1 MEAHDRVSVTWGK
14 GLSKLVDDIFIRRL
28 AQVFLMAIGLA
39 ISITCFCFLLFLY
52 QHQEGEISSSVQSTF
67 FNVIAFPFETSLGTF
82 ITGLSAIIPSM
93 LSAVCFQVQTDLNP
107 PKPSTRLNRTGHA
120 FVLVLAI
127 GIALSIISI
136 FIVSSEKPTFFNAFF
151 ADSSI
156 AVQQMRAL
164 FGAFLAVQGTYLSQ
178 LLKDKA

>member
-1 MEAHDRVSVTWGK
+1 M
-14 GLSKLVDDIFIRRL
+14 SKLVDDIFIRRL
-28 AQVFLMAIGLA
+28 AQIFLLAIGLA
-39 ISITCFCFLLFLY
+39 ISTTCLFFLVFIY
-52 QHQEGEISSSVQSTF
+52 QYRVGEITSSVQSTF

-82 ITGLSAIIPSM
+82 ITGLSAIIPSL
-93 LSAVCFQVQTDLNP
+93 LSVVCFELQTDLTP
-107 PKPSTRLNRTGHA
+107 PKPSTRLNHIGHA
-120 FVLVLAI
+120 FVLILAV

-136 FIVSSEKPTFFNAFF
+136 FIVSSEKPEFFNAFF
-151 ADSSI
+151 ADSSV